1 VSLSFEDFAA
11 TYKTLLE
18 TPQPSS
24 GATAGR
30 KPSVGPGSKSTA
42 GKTAATPSAKDLV
55 LRYLSEHF
63 ESESEFQVGKNR
75 VFLRTPAVKT
85 LEESKTTATTHCVNK
100 FQALAR
106 RHLAQRRFKTMR
118 GMVIVLQAKVRMF
131 LKRRKYKREMAEKVE
146 ERLRAHRTVA
156 QRNQVTAIMLMMMLC
171 SGKGLFC
178 DSHDPLTTWCL
189 HHYFPYYTLCHN
201 DLNAAYVLTL
211 LSTGGQRVRAAG
223 TGFAQRL
230 YRGGVHQS

>member
-1 VSLSFEDFAA
+1 VSLSFEEFAA

-42 GKTAATPSAKDLV
+42 GKTAATPSAKDVV
-55 LRYLSEHF
+55 LRYLREHF

-75 VFLRTPAVKT
+75 VFLRTLAVKG
-85 LEESKTTATTHCVNK
+85 LEDSKTTATTHCVSK

-118 GMVIVLQAKVRMF
+118 GMAIVLQAKVRMF

-156 QRNQVTAIMLMMMLC
+156 QRNQVLY
-171 SGKGLFC
+171 
-178 DSHDPLTTWCL
+178 DD
-189 HHYFPYYTLCHN
+189 
-201 DLNAAYVLTL
+201 DLL
-211 LSTGGQRVRAAG
+211 LLWHLVWWS
-223 TGFAQRL
+223 
-230 YRGGVHQS
+230 